1 MPPRVDTIDSVLLP
15 TDGSTGALVGAER
28 GLEFAAAVGADVH
41 VLSVID
47 TSPFGGLS
55 SLLKPGTTIDTS
67 TDTETTGDTGAETS
81 TPTHTDV
88 DTDVQQ
94 AALEGAEAAVE
105 TVAGM
110 ATERQPALEPTT
122 AVEYGTP
129 YRAISRYVEGAG
141 IDVIVMGT
149 KGTSG
154 LERIRLGSVTEN
166 VLRTVEV
173 PVLAVPLG
181 AKPFSFSEE
190 MIDTVLLPTD
200 GSDGA
205 MRAVEWGVSFARTFD
220 ARVHTL
226 HSADTSRFI
235 GPRTPGA
242 ILATLERSGEDALE
256 AVREWAALEGVT
268 VIGTVANGPPVDVIL
283 DYAADM
289 DADLIV
295 IGTRGR
301 SGIGRLLLGSVTEN
315 VLRNADL
322 PVFCVPFGGE

>member
-55 SLLKPGTTIDTS
+55 SLLKPGTTTDTG
-67 TDTETTGDTGAETS
+67 DTETETETN

-129 YRAISRYVEGAG
+129 YRVIGRYVEAAG

-181 AKPFSFSEE
+181 AKPFSFSEA

-205 MRAVEWGVSFARTFD
+205 MRAVEWGVGLAGTFD